1 MHPVKFFEPLE
12 HRQLMSASL
21 VNGQL
26 TVIGIDASDQ
36 IRIDV
41 AANGILFVDQN
52 GARQAF
58 STYETR
64 SIALDARGGNDRV
77 EVTPN
82 VRQPTTLSGG
92 TGNDTLIGG
101 SGADAFIG
109 GDGTDLAD
117 YSARTSNLTVSID
130 DRANDGAPGE
140 GDDVRTDVEN
150 VRTGSG
156 NDRVTGS
163 SNDDALFTGAGHDTV
178 RGGGGNDLISAG
190 DGNDLVWGESEPSRF
205 ATPKG
210 TAAVT
215 KISSAA
221 ILKRISFSNT
231 VRSGAGLSIFK
242 PIDIGLIV
250 AKPIRGGSV
259 IGSKLSDIDL
269 VRRNYCDTIL
279 AGAGNDTVHGGDG
292 DDDIWGGTDNDRLH
306 GDAGDNTVRGDAGN
320 DELFAGAGRD
330 QLFGGAGADI
340 LTAIGGGSADK
351 LYGEAGGDQFWLDET
366 STEYCDADL
375 AERMFGAVHR
385 VGSFANGVTRE
396 LDGQNLRDPSGY
408 DIGEP
413 MMLGDEVD
421 PQWKNFRD
429 NPLFGP
435 RGPLSSDVRQGQVT
449 DGHLMDVFAGL
460 AKHDPHRIRTSIADL
475 GDGTYA
481 VKLLGNDGAP
491 RYYRVD
497 GDLPVHNDGSPYYAG
512 LGHGGATWVA
522 IMEKAFAIHRG
533 TGGTYRSLSGTR
545 AGEAFAA
552 FGMKADASLSIGQN
566 AWMAIDWFQAQL
578 KQGRVITV
586 QVGGAPATKGAPI
599 LSHQLYVVESVNV
612 GTAMIRSGDRLVPR
626 VMPLTVTLRN
636 PWGTDGAG
644 NDGSDDGL
652 VTLNFDHLNSNPM
665 FAQAWV

>member
-1 MHPVKFFEPLE
+1 MSAAKFFEPLE

-26 TVIGIDASDQ
+26 TVTGIDARDQ

-52 GARQAF
+52 GVRQTF

-64 SIALDARGGNDRV
+64 SIAVDARDGNDRV

-92 TGNDTLIGG
+92 AGNDTLIGG
-101 SGADAFIG
+101 FGADAIFG

-117 YSARTSNLTVSID
+117 YATRTSNLTISID
-130 DRANDGAPGE
+130 DRANDGVNGE

-150 VRTGSG
+150 VRSGSG

-163 SNDDALFTGAGHDTV
+163 PNDDALFTGAGHDTV
-178 RGGGGNDLISAG
+178 RGGGGNDLITTG
-190 DGNDLVWGESEPSRF
+190 DGNDVVWGESEPSRF
-205 ATPKG
+205 ATSKG
-210 TAAVT
+210 SAVT
-215 KISSAA
+215 TMTSASIVKRTARGSTLSS
-221 ILKRISFSNT
+221 I
-231 VRSGAGLSIFK
+231 AGLSLLK
-242 PIDIGLIV
+242 PIGTSLIGT
-250 AKPIRGGSV
+250 KPIGGGSIV
-259 IGSKLSDIDL
+259 GWKLGDIDV

-279 AGAGNDTVHGGDG
+279 TGAGNDTVHGGDG
-292 DDDIWGGTDNDRLH
+292 DDDIWGGADNDRLH
-306 GDAGDNTVRGDAGN
+306 GDAGDDTVRGDAGN

-330 QLFGGAGADI
+330 QLFGGAGADV

-351 LYGEAGGDQFWLDET
+351 LYGEAGGDQFWLDDN

-385 VGSFANGVTRE
+385 VGAFANGVTRE
-396 LDGQNLRDPSGY
+396 LDGQNLRDPDAY

-413 MMLGDEVD
+413 MMLGDEFD
-421 PQWKNFRD
+421 PKWKNFAD
-429 NPLFGP
+429 KSLFGP
-435 RGPLSSDVRQGQVT
+435 RGPQSSDVRQGRLG
-449 DGHLMDVFAGL
+449 DGHLLAALAGI
-460 AKHDPHRIRTSIADL
+460 AKHDPYRIRTSIADL

-481 VKLLGNDGAP
+481 VKLLDNDGAP

-497 GDLPVHNDGSPYYAG
+497 GDLPIRNDGIPYYAG
-512 LGHGGATWVA
+512 LGQNGATWVA
-522 IMEKAFAIHRG
+522 LMEKAFATHRG
-533 TGGTYRSLSGTR
+533 TGGTYRSLSRTR
-545 AGEAFAA
+545 ADEGFAA
-552 FGMKADASLSIGQN
+552 FGMKADASLSIGEN
-566 AWMAIDWFQAQL
+566 AWTAIDWLQAQL
-578 KQGRVITV
+578 KQGRIITV
-586 QVGGAPATKGAPI
+586 QVSGAPAAKGAPI
-599 LSHQLYVVESVNV
+599 LSHQLYVVERVNV
-612 GTAMIRSGDRLVPR
+612 GTAMIRSGDRVTTR

-652 VTLNFDHLNSNPM
+652 VTLNFDHLNFNRM